1 MREKRKTTV
10 ASGDRPSGTHRPEN
24 TNFRIWP
31 GVTVITV
38 CASLVFIFVYVVAYR
53 VHLIP
58 LPSLLQNLLD
68 TGGEKQVEA
77 ADIPAEGRMPAQETL
92 TGTYYAPE
100 TVDPYEMLAAMQVPS
115 VYHQRMR
122 ITYADAEKQM
132 VDLYRQGDAWKLI
145 VEDPSGTSLYQW
157 NGAVLYREN
166 ARYPDGITT
175 TAGSFTPENLL
186 GLPTLTMVQSWAP
199 STVEMSTEDKVLRVR
214 YAVATATDAE
224 QEWVCRISLDAS
236 LVTEVQLYRNGEVVM
251 AMYTEYFDL
260 APDPWEETAGPSI
273 G

>member
-1 MREKRKTTV
+1 MREKRKTP
-10 ASGDRPSGTHRPEN
+10 AANSDRPMVGRPEN

-38 CASLVFIFVYVVAYR
+38 CASLVFILVYVVAYR

-58 LPSLLQNLLD
+58 LPSLLQDLLD
-68 TGGEKQVEA
+68 TGGEKQVEI
-77 ADIPAEGRMPAQETL
+77 ADIPEEGRMPAQETL
-92 TGTYYAPE
+92 TSTYYAPE
-100 TVDPYEMLAAMQVPS
+100 TVDPYGMLASMQVPS

-132 VDLYRQGDAWKLI
+132 VDLYRQGEAWKLI
-145 VEDPSGTSLYQW
+145 VEGQSGTSLYLW
-157 NGAVLYREN
+157 NGKVLYRES

-175 TAGSFTPENLL
+175 TVGALTPENLL
-186 GLPTLTMVQSWAP
+186 GLPTLATVQSWGAADAT
-199 STVEMSTEDKVLRVR
+199 STVEMSAEDKVLRVR
-214 YAVATATDAE
+214 NVVDAE
-224 QEWVCRISLDAS
+224 REWVCRISLDAS

-260 APDPWEETAGPSI
+260 APDPWDETVGPDI